1 MRKNL
6 IIYETNYGTSE
17 KVAKMLS
24 LLLGASRVCDINDN
38 PNNLNVYD
46 NVVFVFGFHGYTT
59 ANKINKYVIDNREEL
74 LKKRIAVF
82 GVGIARQDLER
93 YLSILTTNLQKDVD
107 FKGFIEGEL
116 RVNKLTQ
123 EDKKELEGF
132 LAKVGMPFIDMGKF
146 KPEQVY
152 ELAERC
158 TEVLNSVEKVLDKKV
173 LMEEIKKF
181 ILQHNTCALA
191 TGFGDYIR
199 CTPIEFAY
207 FNDKFYFITEGGL
220 KFKGIL
226 QNPNVSIGIFNNY
239 EGMDKIKG
247 LQVSGIAEVVD
258 RNTYEYEEVMKLKGV
273 KLKALENIPI
283 NLNIV
288 RVKVNKYEFLNS
300 FFKKGGF
307 DSKQVLI
314 IE

>member
-17 KVAKMLS
+17 KAAKMFS
-24 LLLGASRVCDINDN
+24 LLLGASKVFDINDN
-38 PNNLNVYD
+38 PSNINAFD
-46 NVVFVFGFHGYTT
+46 NVVFIFGFHGYTT
-59 ANKINKYVIDNREEL
+59 AEKINKYIVKNREEL
-74 LKKRIAVF
+74 LKKRIAVV
-82 GVGIARQDLER
+82 GVGIAKQDLDR
-93 YLSILTTNLQKDVD
+93 YLKALTTNLQKDVD

-116 RVNKLTQ
+116 RVNKLTEQ
-123 EDKKELEGF
+123 DKKDLEVF
-132 LAKVGMPFIDMGKF
+132 LSKVGMPFIDMGKF
-146 KPEQVY
+146 KPKQVY
-152 ELAERC
+152 ELAESC
-158 TEVLNSVEKVLDKKV
+158 MQVINGSEKILDKKL

-207 FNDKFYFITEGGL
+207 FNEKFYFITEGGL

-226 QNPNVSIGIFNNY
+226 QNPKVSIGIFNNY

-247 LQVSGIAEVVD
+247 LQVAGIAELID

-273 KLKALENIPI
+273 KLKVLNSIPI

-300 FFKKGGF
+300 DFKKSGF